1 MEQVVITGMGLVST
15 LGHELPAVADAL
27 RHGASGIVR
36 DERRVELGFR
46 TPLTGAISGFD
57 PSSVLSRT
65 ERRSMSE
72 PALYGAVA
80 ALRALEDAGLPRDR
94 LQSPGAGVVIGN
106 DSAADAARWTADETR
121 SVGTTRLLGSAA
133 VINGMNSSPSMT
145 LSVLL
150 GTKGVCWTMSS
161 ACASG
166 ANAIGIGSMLI
177 AMGQQDVVLVGGVQE
192 INWTAMAGFDALGAF
207 STWSG
212 DPACASRPFSVDR
225 DGLVPSGGGAMIV
238 LESMTHA
245 RARGARVRASVS
257 GYAYSSDGNH
267 ITTPDGDGAK
277 RCMNSALRS
286 ADMSAHEVDYVNAH
300 ATGTPAGDASEA
312 AAIAAVFGDAR
323 PAISSTK
330 GMTGHECWMAGAS
343 EVAYSLLM
351 AEHGFIAANKN
362 LTQPDAA
369 FQDLDLVLETR
380 TAAPRV
386 ILSNSFGFGGT
397 NACLILETFR

>member
-1 MEQVVITGMGLVST
+1 MGLVSS
-15 LGHELPAVADAL
+15 LGHELDAVADAL

-36 DERRVELGFR
+36 DNERVKLGFR
-46 TPLTGAISGFD
+46 TPLTGSIRDFD
-57 PSSVLSRT
+57 PAVVLSRN

-80 ALRALEDAGLPRDR
+80 SLRALADANLSREKMR
-94 LQSPGAGVVIGN
+94 SPQAGVIIGN
-106 DSAADAARWTADETR
+106 DSSADAARWTADETR
-121 SVGTTRLLGSAA
+121 REGTTRLLGSAA

-166 ANAIGIGSMLI
+166 ANAIGLGSMLI

-207 STWSG
+207 STWDG
-212 DPACASRPFSVDR
+212 DPTAASRPFSADR
-225 DGLVPSGGGAMIV
+225 AGLVPSGGGAMLI
-238 LESMTHA
+238 LESMRHA
-245 RARGARVRASVS
+245 RARSARIRARVHA
-257 GYAYSSDGNH
+257 YTYSSDGEH

-277 RCMNSALRS
+277 RCMRSAL
-286 ADMSAHEVDYVNAH
+286 AMAEMCPTDIDYVSAH
-300 ATGTPAGDASEA
+300 ATGTPAGDAVEA
-312 AAIAAVFGDAR
+312 LAIADVFGDAC
-323 PAISSTK
+323 PPVSSTK
-330 GMTGHECWMAGAS
+330 GMTGHECWMSGAS
-343 EVAYSLLM
+343 EVIYSLLM

-362 LTQPDAA
+362 LDRPDDA
-369 FQDLDLVLETR
+369 FRNLNLVMETIPM
-380 TAAPRV
+380 APRM

-397 NACLILETFR
+397 NACLIVEAFR